1 MQVNRNDKD
10 ILKEFLD
17 KWRKR
22 EDHIAKEIV
31 KLVGY
36 EEETKLKIAKGK
48 ETDLVK
54 KQIRDHA
61 HWTQELQTRE
71 RQKWRICREA
81 VKDLEVFEW

>member
-1 MQVNRNDKD
+1 VNRNDKE

-22 EDHIAKEIV
+22 EEHIEKEIV
-31 KLVGY
+31 KLTGW
-36 EEETKLKIAKGK
+36 EEATKLKIAKGQ

-61 HWTQELQTRE
+61 HWTQELQDRE
-71 RQKWRICREA
+71 RSKWRLCREA

>member
-1 MQVNRNDKD
+1 VNKNDKE
-10 ILKEFLD
+10 ILAEFLA

-22 EDHIAKEIV
+22 EEHIEKEIV
-31 KLVGY
+31 KLTGW
-36 EEETKLKIAKGK
+36 EEQTKLNIAKGK

-54 KQIRDHA
+54 KQIKDNA

-71 RQKWRICREA
+71 RQKWRLCRET

>member
-1 MQVNRNDKD
+1 MNRNDKE
-10 ILKEFLD
+10 ILAEFLA

-22 EDHIAKEIV
+22 EEHIEKEIV
-31 KLVGY
+31 KLTGW
-36 EEETKLKIAKGK
+36 EEQTKLNIAKGK

-54 KQIRDHA
+54 KEINNHA

-71 RQKWRICREA
+71 RQKWRLCREA